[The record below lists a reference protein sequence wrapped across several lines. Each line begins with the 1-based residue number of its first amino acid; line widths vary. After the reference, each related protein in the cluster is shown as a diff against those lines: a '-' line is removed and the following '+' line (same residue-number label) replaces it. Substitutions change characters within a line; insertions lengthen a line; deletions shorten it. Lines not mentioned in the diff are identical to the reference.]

1 MRRSPMARA
10 EREDQNPRPAR
21 VHSPSELTDLVLHAC
36 LVTKDAV
43 FNVSSLLA
51 NGSGMAV
58 LAVKDCEYDLDRCE
72 RFIDEHIPVAIT
84 QVNEA
89 QARQLLTCLKFITDL
104 ERIGDLMQ
112 WVAQAAQRCHP
123 RLSKRDVSP
132 LLQMAQALEKMLQ
145 SVHTAFV
152 SRDAAL
158 AESVIKA
165 DKTIDEVRHTL
176 FRKCLHQDARSNP
189 SRVISLLLMGQAIER
204 AGDHAK
210 NLGEELVHLFE
221 GRSLRHVSAG
231 PTGRGR
237 NLSEL

>member
-1 MRRSPMARA
+1 MRQSSIARA
-10 EREDQNPRPAR
+10 EQEVRSVGAAG
-21 VHSPSELTDLVLHAC
+21 VYSPSELTDVVLHAC

-43 FNVSSLLA
+43 FNVSGLLA
-51 NGSGMAV
+51 SGSGMAV

-72 RFIDEHIPVAIT
+72 RLIDEQIPVAIT

-112 WVAQAAQRCHP
+112 WIAQCAQRSHP
-123 RLSKRDVSP
+123 RLSKREVAP
-132 LLQMAQALEKMLQ
+132 LLKMAQELEKMLQ

-152 SRDAAL
+152 QRNSAL
-158 AESVIKA
+158 AESVIKS
-165 DKTIDEVRHTL
+165 DKSIDEVRHTI
-176 FRKCLHQDARSNP
+176 FRRCLHHDHRRDP
-189 SRVISLLLMGQAIER
+189 SRLINLLLMAQALER

-221 GRSLRHVSAG
+221 GRSLRHVSVSPA
-231 PTGRGR
+231 GRGR